1 MGCLAASCV
10 SWYQVLHF
18 TQTGPDNFSFSTRLR
33 WKSPPFSLDLPSS
46 VGEGL
51 GWSGWLSYLDQYH
64 QLPIPSA
71 GPATGCEEK
80 ISGDFA
86 LLVRSAVR
94 YQASSHSW
102 PHPNCSLERAR
113 YSAIRNRDLFIRYFK
128 SGCLLLGLTFHYST
142 LGLLSELSKLSIHV
156 ETSKKFFKQ
165 GATHWGESVR
175 CQM

>member
-1 MGCLAASCV
+1 MLESQYAGSHPTNTSSLCWPANTAFSLLSV
-10 SWYQVLHF
+10 WPRWQPSQQVVMMRPHHHHHHPPHTSLV

-94 YQASSHSW
+94 YQASSHS
-102 PHPNCSLERAR
+102 
-113 YSAIRNRDLFIRYFK
+113 
-128 SGCLLLGLTFHYST
+128 
-142 LGLLSELSKLSIHV
+142 
-156 ETSKKFFKQ
+156 
-165 GATHWGESVR
+165 
-175 CQM
+175 